1 MKVLEMFMVVQ
12 KNSQLLMPSDVSTRV
27 GFFDR
32 FAGRAALFAS
42 RAPFFAFCVLLVALW
57 LLQGFIT
64 IVIKGDQC
72 VYDFLYVASPED
84 FAAGREE
91 FRAFVESVNGSV
103 R

>member
-1 MKVLEMFMVVQ
+1 MFMVVQ

-42 RAPFFAFCVLLVALW
+42 RHKNAAAVAAPEWLGYACAFRWGLIA
-57 LLQGFIT
+57 T
-64 IVIKGDQC
+64 D
-72 VYDFLYVASPED
+72 
-84 FAAGREE
+84 AAPDIEIPI
-91 FRAFVESVNGSV
+91 GSQIL